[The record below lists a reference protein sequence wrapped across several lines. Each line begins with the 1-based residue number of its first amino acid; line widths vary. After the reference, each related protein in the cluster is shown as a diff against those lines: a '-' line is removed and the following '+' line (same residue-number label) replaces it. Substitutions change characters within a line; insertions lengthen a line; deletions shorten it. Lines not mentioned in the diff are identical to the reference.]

1 MKVTKIIA
9 SVLIASTF
17 LWGANLTAN
26 AAEDETRE
34 VGSEYQTCYA
44 EDLYITTE
52 ETENVYEIYSFALG
66 DNNNKLEWTATKTDA
81 ETAYTAKNVFARK
94 TPNTTDKTELCL
106 PAGTEIQRVGI
117 SENGWDII
125 KYEDELYFMW
135 YEYITDEK
143 PVIAERPATVAPQ
156 STYTAPEDTEENYS
170 DYVSPEPAN
179 GNGMTYLGG
188 YELTAYEWTGNP
200 CANGNYPTT
209 GYTVASNTIPQ
220 GTRIY
225 IEGLGEYVVED
236 TGGMAGN
243 VIDIYMGDYDTCIN
257 FGRQY
262 GDVYI
267 VE

>member
-1 MKVTKIIA
+1 MKATKIITG
-9 SVLIASTF
+9 VLLASTF

-34 VGSEYQTCYA
+34 VENDYQTCYNS
-44 EDLYITTE
+44 DLFVTTE
-52 ETENVYEIYSFALG
+52 ETEDVYEVYSFALG

-81 ETAYTAKNVFARK
+81 ETAYTSRNVFARK
-94 TPNTTDKTELCL
+94 TPNTEDKTELCL
-106 PAGTEIQRVGI
+106 PAGTEIERVAI
-117 SENGWDII
+117 SPNGWDII
-125 KYEDELYFMW
+125 KYEDQLYFMW
-135 YEYITDEK
+135 YEYITDEQ
-143 PVIAERPATVAPQ
+143 PVIAETPTYVVPQ
-156 STYTAPEDTEENYS
+156 DSNAADTYEDYYDDIEPEQS
-170 DYVSPEPAN
+170 SSPE
-179 GNGMTYLGG
+179 GMRYLGG

-220 GTRIY
+220 GTTIY
-225 IEGLGEYVVED
+225 IEGLGQYVVED

>member
-1 MKVTKIIA
+1 M
-9 SVLIASTF
+9 
-17 LWGANLTAN
+17 
-26 AAEDETRE
+26 
-34 VGSEYQTCYA
+34 
-44 EDLYITTE
+44 
-52 ETENVYEIYSFALG
+52 
-66 DNNNKLEWTATKTDA
+66 
-81 ETAYTAKNVFARK
+81 
-94 TPNTTDKTELCL
+94 CL